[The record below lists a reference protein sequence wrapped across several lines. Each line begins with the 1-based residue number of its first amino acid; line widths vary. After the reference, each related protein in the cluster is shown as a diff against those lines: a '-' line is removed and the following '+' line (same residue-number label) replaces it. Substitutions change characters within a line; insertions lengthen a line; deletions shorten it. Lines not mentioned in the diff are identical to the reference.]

1 MKIPYKKIKRYFDFF
16 LNKIN
21 YFHKNDFLKKDY
33 NNFIEGILIS
43 QILKKKEL
51 KIIQVG
57 ANDGVKGDPLY
68 GFITRFNDKIKLLA
82 IEPQEK
88 PFDELKKNYS
98 NFKNIYFCQKSVGD
112 GSEKKFYSFNENYSK
127 FHNTKNTFDRHSSF
141 EKDHLIKRLSNNN
154 IKNDKIDNFIN
165 ESIIKSYKLDK
176 IINDIDEDFSQ
187 TDFLQIDAEGYDDE
201 VIKNSSLEK
210 YKFQFINY
218 EFKNLSEERLNSL
231 HNFLKQKGYEI
242 IRWRKADEL
251 AYLVK

>member
-1 MKIPYKKIKRYFDFF
+1 M
-16 LNKIN
+16 
-21 YFHKNDFLKKDY
+21 
-33 NNFIEGILIS
+33 
-43 QILKKKEL
+43 
-51 KIIQVG
+51 
-57 ANDGVKGDPLY
+57 
-68 GFITRFNDKIKLLA
+68 T
-82 IEPQEK
+82 
-88 PFDELKKNYS
+88 
-98 NFKNIYFCQKSVGD
+98 
-112 GSEKKFYSFNENYSK
+112 
-127 FHNTKNTFDRHSSF
+127 
-141 EKDHLIKRLSNNN
+141 
-154 IKNDKIDNFIN
+154 KIDNFIN